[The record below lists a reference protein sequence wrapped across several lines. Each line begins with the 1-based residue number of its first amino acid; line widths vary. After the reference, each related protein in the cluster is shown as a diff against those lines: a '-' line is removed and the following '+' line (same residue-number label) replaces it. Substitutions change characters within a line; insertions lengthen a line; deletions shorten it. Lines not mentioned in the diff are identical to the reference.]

1 MGIEQDSANPRRRHA
16 RPVDPQA
23 ILVPQR
29 QPVVDP
35 RGTILNLIDVPLSSA
50 AVITSVK
57 GAIRGNHYH
66 KTDAHYCWL
75 QKGRMI
81 YYQRPVGDSAHPTR
95 MVIHAGQL
103 FYTPPM
109 HEHAMYFTQASVM
122 FVLARNSRTMANYE
136 ADTIRIPSI
145 VAS

>member
-1 MGIEQDSANPRRRHA
+1 MGIAQRSATPRHRRA
-16 RPVDPQA
+16 RPVEPQA
-23 ILVPQR
+23 ILVPPR
-29 QPVVDP
+29 RPVIDP
-35 RGTILNLIDVPLSSA
+35 RGTILNLVDVPLRSA

-75 QKGRMI
+75 QQGRMI
-81 YYQRPVGDSAHPTR
+81 YYQRPVGDSARPTR
-95 MVIHAGQL
+95 VVIRAGQL

-109 HEHAMYFTQASVM
+109 AEHAMHFTEASVM

-136 ADTIRIPSI
+136 ADTIRIPAMA
-145 VAS
+145 AS